1 MPRASTPKPVLVLGA
16 SGKTGRRVAE
26 RLRARGVPVRPGSR
40 SADPSFDWRD
50 PATWRPAL
58 DGASAA
64 YLSYFPDLAR
74 AAIMKRILVCLLL
87 AAALAAPSLA
97 LASGG
102 AASLRT
108 TMTGTMT
115 VRISGARVCWTFGR
129 LHGIDK
135 PRAAVIKKGIP
146 GEFGPVI
153 VQLGKRY
160 RASGCAT
167 TTTGTAQQLALSPRA
182 FYVTVNTRR
191 FPLGAVR
198 GQLRKT

>member
-1 MPRASTPKPVLVLGA
+1 
-16 SGKTGRRVAE
+16 
-26 RLRARGVPVRPGSR
+26 
-40 SADPSFDWRD
+40 
-50 PATWRPAL
+50 
-58 DGASAA
+58 
-64 YLSYFPDLAR
+64 
-74 AAIMKRILVCLLL
+74 MKRILVCLLV

-102 AASLRT
+102 AAASLRP
-108 TMTGTMT
+108 TMPGRKSVPPGAKRGRGSVTIR
-115 VRISGARVCWTFGR
+115 VSGRRVCWTFGR

-135 PRAAVIKKGIP
+135 PRAAFIKHGIP

-153 VQLGKRY
+153 LQLGRRY

-167 TTTGTAQQLALSPRA
+167 TTVGTAQQLALSPRG

-198 GQLRKT
+198 GQLRKA

>member
-1 MPRASTPKPVLVLGA
+1 
-16 SGKTGRRVAE
+16 
-26 RLRARGVPVRPGSR
+26 
-40 SADPSFDWRD
+40 
-50 PATWRPAL
+50 
-58 DGASAA
+58 
-64 YLSYFPDLAR
+64 
-74 AAIMKRILVCLLL
+74 MKRILVCLLL

-108 TMTGTMT
+108 TMTGRKAVPRGARRGRGSATIR
-115 VRISGARVCWTFGR
+115 VSGSRVCWTFGR

-135 PRAAVIKKGIP
+135 PRAAFIKKGIP

-160 RASGCAT
+160 RASGCVT
-167 TTTGTAQQLALSPRA
+167 TTIGTAQQLALSPRG

-198 GQLRKT
+198 GQLRKA

>member
-1 MPRASTPKPVLVLGA
+1 
-16 SGKTGRRVAE
+16 
-26 RLRARGVPVRPGSR
+26 
-40 SADPSFDWRD
+40 
-50 PATWRPAL
+50 
-58 DGASAA
+58 
-64 YLSYFPDLAR
+64 
-74 AAIMKRILVCLLL
+74 MKRILVCLVL

-108 TMTGTMT
+108 TMTGRKAVPRGARRGRGTVT

-135 PRAAVIKKGIP
+135 PRAAAIRHAIP

-160 RASGCAT
+160 RASGCVT
-167 TTTGTAQQLALSPRA
+167 TTIGTAQQLALSPRG

-198 GQLRKT
+198 GQLRKA